1 MEQSIRMPVFD
12 GTSGWN
18 SWKESMVVLLCLK
31 GLTDFVE
38 RTYIERERENRSWMQ
53 LDEDRGDGQA
63 IMYLRFGLA
72 EELRS
77 QITGKSAYTAWR
89 YLNDAY
95 AIQDSNTIMNR
106 IHNLVNL
113 QMDEDG
119 DDNVR
124 TYMSRFDAM
133 LLEINTNDLTV
144 DSIFALMFI
153 SGLSS
158 RFHSLVAGYGR

>member
-1 MEQSIRMPVFD
+1 MEQSICMPVFD

-18 SWKESMVVLLCLK
+18 SWKESMVVLLHSK
-31 GLTDFVE
+31 GLMDFVE
-38 RTYIERERENRSWMQ
+38 RTYIECEWENRSWMQ

-72 EELRS
+72 EELHS

-95 AIQDSNTIMNR
+95 TIQDSNAIMNGIR
-106 IHNLVNL
+106 NLVNL

-119 DDNVR
+119 DDDVR
-124 TYMSRFDAM
+124 AYMSRFDAM

-158 RFHSLVAGYGR
+158 RFHSL

>member
-1 MEQSIRMPVFD
+1 
-12 GTSGWN
+12 
-18 SWKESMVVLLCLK
+18 SWL
-31 GLTDFVE
+31 
-38 RTYIERERENRSWMQ
+38 Q

-77 QITGKSAYTAWR
+77 QITGKTAYAAWH

-95 AIQDSNTIMNR
+95 AIQDSNAIMNGIR
-106 IHNLVNL
+106 NLVNL

-119 DDNVR
+119 DDDVR
-124 TYMSRFDAM
+124 AYMSRFDAM

-144 DSIFALMFI
+144 DSIFTLMFI

-158 RFHSLVAGYGR
+158 RFHSLQ